1 MPKLSGE
8 KYYKS
13 EYKKTFQIIDDQC
26 KTAEQY
32 AQVCAM
38 SLSRYYLQFAATV
51 EFFPQVD
58 ILPGYERILADMERF
73 VCDGAMIT
81 NEMLQVYVDWC
92 LAINR
97 AYISTS
103 IEYLAPWR
111 KQILSDVVRSLGEA
125 FSNWMCE
132 EMYGGAIFTSDT
144 KALIDIGVDTLFA
157 YESSL
162 KGIHPDEFNY
172 YEFIRSCHP
181 DIDEIGQKR
190 DTLHAFI
197 ESQTI
202 QSQEVE
208 QAYKEFERLAQLFLK
223 EGKKY
228 LSEAV
233 AEHKRLKA
241 EYRPLAPKD
250 LALTMRELERIRA
263 DVHFVTTK
271 NPTKEGVRQRLQ
283 YYRALDITSEEADY
297 LPAASENEHQT
308 VVE

>member
-13 EYKKTFQIIDDQC
+13 EYKKTFQMVDDQC

-38 SLSRYYLQFAATV
+38 SLSRYYLQLTATV
-51 EFFPQVD
+51 EFFPQID

-81 NEMLQVYVDWC
+81 NEMLQSYVDWC
-92 LAINR
+92 LAIKR
-97 AYISTS
+97 ACENTS
-103 IEYLAPWR
+103 IGYLAPWR
-111 KQILSDVVRSLGEA
+111 KRVLPDVVQSLGEA

-132 EMYGGAIFTSDT
+132 EMYRGAILASDT
-144 KALIDIGVDTLFA
+144 KELIDIGVDTLFA

-181 DIDEIGQKR
+181 DIEEIGQKR
-190 DTLHAFI
+190 DALYAFI

-208 QAYKEFERLAQLFLK
+208 QAHKEFERLAQLFLN

-241 EYRPLAPKD
+241 EYRPLVPED
-250 LALTMRELERIRA
+250 LVLTMRELERIRA

-271 NPTKEGVRQRLQ
+271 NPTKEDIWQRLL
-283 YYRALDITSEEADY
+283 YYRTLDIAGEEVDNP
-297 LPAASENEHQT
+297 PAASESEHQT
-308 VVE
+308 ADE

>member
-1 MPKLSGE
+1 
-8 KYYKS
+8 
-13 EYKKTFQIIDDQC
+13 
-26 KTAEQY
+26 
-32 AQVCAM
+32 M
-38 SLSRYYLQFAATV
+38 SLSRFYLQLAATV
-51 EFFPQVD
+51 ELFPQAD

-81 NEMLQVYVDWC
+81 NEMLQGYVNWC

-97 AYISTS
+97 VYESAS
-103 IEYLAPWR
+103 IGYLAPWR
-111 KQILSDVVRSLGEA
+111 KRVLPDVIQSLGEA

-132 EMYGGAIFTSDT
+132 EMYVGAILTSDT

-181 DIDEIGQKR
+181 EIDEIGQKR
-190 DTLHAFI
+190 DALHAFI
-197 ESQTI
+197 KSQTI

-208 QAYKEFERLAQLFLK
+208 QAHKEFERLAQLFLN

-233 AEHKRLKA
+233 AEHQRLKA
-241 EYRPLAPKD
+241 EYRPLAPED
-250 LALTMRELERIRA
+250 LVLTMRELERIRA
-263 DVHFVTTK
+263 DVQFVTAG
-271 NPTKEGVRQRLQ
+271 NPTKEAIRQRLQ
-283 YYRALDITSEEADY
+283 YYRTLDMAEE
-297 LPAASENEHQT
+297 QRT
-308 VVE
+308 